1 MKTTSPSSEL
11 SGWRSL
17 GAEAALSAPRSA
29 PDTRTERVKRENAE
43 ALFSVFSR
51 EDLCG
56 SPPDRD
62 ALVVGPVGGTIII
75 AIVSAAISYWQKY
88 QQVMLKKRSEDTK
101 KDSDA
106 QIVMSPEQFQTAKCV
121 VYVRKAQDPLA
132 KNRADQVEQTKTDL
146 LPGKGDLVIV
156 MKVVRPTGGNGS
168 SISPDHFVLVP
179 VYVSAPN
186 SIALTTTELGITV
199 AIGVTLHQIG
209 EVEGIPTLASLGVA
223 STAVA
228 GVPLDDK
235 ASRCVPGLPKTEE
248 EALLEIFEK
257 LPRHIGRSA
266 KQDEKATDRPAV
278 PSKPAEVA
286 TGRPTVP
293 SQPAKVA
300 SDQRE
305 AASSPAVEYACSPTG
320 ILPLPMAGGT
330 IVLGIGVQERGSL
343 GFDVDV
349 AEAQI
354 EAIAAALGPLSATLL
369 DGHFKRARVRAEQ

>member
-1 MKTTSPSSEL
+1 MGT
-11 SGWRSL
+11 
-17 GAEAALSAPRSA
+17 
-29 PDTRTERVKRENAE
+29 
-43 ALFSVFSR
+43 
-51 EDLCG
+51 
-56 SPPDRD
+56 
-62 ALVVGPVGGTIII
+62 VGGTIII

-101 KDSDA
+101 NDSDA
-106 QIVMSPEQFQTAKCV
+106 QIVMSPEQFKTAKCV
-121 VYVRKAQDPLA
+121 VYVRKARDPRA
-132 KNRADQVEQTKTDL
+132 TNRVDQTEQTKTDL

-156 MKVVRPTGGNGS
+156 MKIMRPTGGNGS

-186 SIALTTTELGITV
+186 SIALTTKELGITV

-228 GVPLDDK
+228 AVPLDDK
-235 ASRCVPGLPKTEE
+235 ISRCVPGLPKTEE
-248 EALLEIFEK
+248 EDLLEKLEK
-257 LPRHIGRSA
+257 LSRNIRGSA
-266 KQDEKATDRPAV
+266 KPAEKATDRPAV
-278 PSKPAEVA
+278 PSQPAEVA
-286 TGRPTVP
+286 TDRPTVP
-293 SQPAKVA
+293 SKPARVAAVQP
-300 SDQRE
+300 E
-305 AASSPAVEYACSPTG
+305 ATSRPAVEYACTPTG